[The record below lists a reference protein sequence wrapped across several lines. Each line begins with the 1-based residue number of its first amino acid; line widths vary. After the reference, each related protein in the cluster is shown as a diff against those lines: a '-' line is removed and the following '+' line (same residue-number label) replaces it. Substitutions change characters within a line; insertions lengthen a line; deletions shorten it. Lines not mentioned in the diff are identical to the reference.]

1 MAIIAS
7 LVAAGIGAGCG
18 NGDDSAAAA
27 GSSGPDT
34 SRIAS
39 VRVYQHGNWT
49 VPKQT
54 PESVGKAL
62 AGLKPTWVSSLI
74 RFAEGEKPTADEQS
88 AWKTITGAVRATSP
102 DAHFGIELNALEY
115 KTGADLTEMMSTIRS
130 SFDNDGWFF
139 DFYTPAYKS
148 RPEVVEAAI
157 ADAHSNGEW
166 IGGNAFGLDQDPK
179 VPPGSDFIGVQ
190 DFRFKIDLAAVR
202 QLAGEI
208 PVVFHLGNS
217 PGQASSDGC
226 AFMNEF
232 TTAKRGAYATERAG
246 QQAANHFHF
255 AYPVFFPECFI
266 GPSGSD
272 ATLTS
277 YDAPGD
283 DPMLATIGRLLDRY
297 DN

>member
-1 MAIIAS
+1 MIAIAT
-7 LVAAGIGAGCG
+7 AAGCG
-18 NGDDSAAAA
+18 DGDDPGTSDP
-27 GSSGPDT
+27 SGPDG

-74 RFAEGEKPTADEQS
+74 RFEAGEKPTADEQS
-88 AWKTITGAVRATSP
+88 AWKTITDAVRGASP
-102 DAHFGIELNALEY
+102 DADFGIELNALEY
-115 KTGADLTEMMSTIRS
+115 KSADDLTEMMSTVRS

-139 DFYTPAYKS
+139 DFYTPAYKD
-148 RPEVVEAAI
+148 RPDVVEAAI
-157 ADAHSNGEW
+157 ADAHDNGEW
-166 IGGNAFGLDQDPK
+166 IGGNAFGLDQDPP
-179 VPPGSDFIGVQ
+179 VPPGSDFIAVQ

-202 QLAGEI
+202 KLAEKI

-217 PGQASSDGC
+217 PAAASSDGC
-226 AFMNEF
+226 AFINEF
-232 TTAKRGAYATERAG
+232 TTPRRGAYATERAG
-246 QQAANHFHF
+246 QQAENHFRF

-272 ATLTS
+272 AALTS
-277 YDAPGD
+277 YDAPSD
-283 DPMLATIGRLLDRY
+283 DPMLDTIERLLDRY
-297 DN
+297 DD